1 MTETQ
6 KQIVGRLGEGVAR
19 KFLEQKGFKVIDTNV
34 LRKWGEID
42 IVVEKEGVVRFVEV
56 KAQSALLG
64 GSREM
69 RDYRPEEM
77 AHSTKLEK
85 VARTASLYME
95 EKGDDREYQ
104 VDVVALLLDHEKHV
118 ARCRHYEQVL

>member
-19 KFLEQKGFKVIDTNV
+19 KFLEQKGFKVVDTNV

-42 IVVEKEGVVRFVEV
+42 IVAEKEGVVRFVEV

-77 AHSTKLEK
+77 AHAAKLEK

-95 EKGDDREYQ
+95 ENRDDREYQ
-104 VDVVALLLDHEKHV
+104 IDVVAVVLDHGSRI